1 MAEQNL
7 TSDQKEQLSAIL
19 YMVQKDKFHILEVEV
34 LCKALGKKLAFDIT
48 GPKGSFRCRF
58 VDPHY
63 GIFEKINSEQILHV
77 KQFVFISDVHCEN
90 LEVEDV

>member
-19 YMVQKDKFHILEVEV
+19 YMVQKDKFHILEVEA
-34 LCKALGKKLAFDIT
+34 LCKALGKKIAFDLA
-48 GPKGSFRCRF
+48 GPKGNFRCRF
-58 VDPHY
+58 MDPFY
-63 GIFEKINSEQILHV
+63 GIFEKVDGRQSFHV